1 MSADVSLLRVG
12 PIVEARANARTCAL
26 HRRLRHRG
34 RHHRHGRRHS
44 RRHRVRHRRSHRR
57 FVLRGR
63 RRRVLSSA
71 FAVLVLRSS
80 SFLAVVL
87 SSECRPVLPRLILPR
102 LGGAGSSS
110 AGPGWRARAGRG
122 AGHAPSA
129 GRGAGHRFVRARH
142 SMDPAGARAG
152 ARGKARGPRMRAEIT
167 RRCARARMCAED
179 ARARAC
185 RRASMLSTRL
195 ARVAR
200 TPS

>member
-1 MSADVSLLRVG
+1 MSADASLLRVG

-80 SFLAVVL
+80 SSSL

-102 LGGAGSSS
+102 LGGAGSSA
-110 AGPGWRARAGRG
+110 AGPGGRALGGERGMPRALDGERGTGSCAQGTAWTPRAQGLAREGRREV
-122 AGHAPSA
+122 
-129 GRGAGHRFVRARH
+129 RGCA
-142 SMDPAGARAG
+142 
-152 ARGKARGPRMRAEIT
+152 

>member
-1 MSADVSLLRVG
+1 MSADASLLRVG
-12 PIVEARANARTCAL
+12 PIVEARANARTRAL

-34 RHHRHGRRHS
+34 RHRRHGRRHS
-44 RRHRVRHRRSHRR
+44 RRHRVRHRHSHRR

-63 RRRVLSSA
+63 RRRVHRRPVLRLRGPRPQ
-71 FAVLVLRSS
+71 VLVL
-80 SFLAVVL
+80 LAVVL

-102 LGGAGSSS
+102 LGGAGSSA
-110 AGPGWRARAGRG
+110 AGPGGRALGGERGMPRALDGERGTGSCAQGTAWTPRAQGLAREGRREV
-122 AGHAPSA
+122 
-129 GRGAGHRFVRARH
+129 RGCA
-142 SMDPAGARAG
+142 
-152 ARGKARGPRMRAEIT
+152 

-200 TPS
+200 TPY

>member
-1 MSADVSLLRVG
+1 MSADASLLRVG

-102 LGGAGSSS
+102 LGGAGSSA
-110 AGPGWRARAGRG
+110 AGPGGRALGGERGMPRALDGERGTGSCAQGTAWTPRAQGLAREGRREV
-122 AGHAPSA
+122 
-129 GRGAGHRFVRARH
+129 RGCA
-142 SMDPAGARAG
+142 
-152 ARGKARGPRMRAEIT
+152 